1 MVHLPRATRSDLN
14 DQNVGLFPMSDCFQC
29 RTVTN
34 AFFHFSLTGDLY
46 ALPQMFFFLRRM
58 FFKSPSRNVIWYVK
72 FEQSVTL
79 LYKNLMQDITS
90 SFWTHFSV
98 WNWTI
103 CVVWI
108 LLWGTKLVLYL
119 VATVSTHAGNPPF
132 LFKSKRYGHVQVFIS
147 T

>member
-1 MVHLPRATRSDLN
+1 MILMVHLPRATRSDLN
-14 DQNVGLFPMSDCFQC
+14 DQNVGLFPMSDCYQC
-29 RTVTN
+29 ILS
-34 AFFHFSLTGDLY
+34 FFAYGCV
-46 ALPQMFFFLRRM
+46 FLRRM